1 MVVGTGPDGVQ
12 LVTDLCADF
21 QFERLPF
28 MKGCCRSRLRRFA
41 AEEFNDLFNAGI
53 VAGGT

>member
-12 LVTDLCADF
+12 LVTDLCDDF
-21 QFERLPF
+21 QFERLSF
-28 MKGCCRSRLRRFA
+28 MKGCCRSRVRRFA
-41 AEEFNDLFNAGI
+41 AEESNDLFNAGI